1 MRKIWI
7 ICKRE
12 LAGYFAT
19 PIAYVC
25 MAVFVIASGVATFQF
40 GNFFGF
46 GQATL
51 AAFFNYQP
59 WLYAVFLPALAM
71 RLWAE
76 ERRTGSIELLLTL
89 PITPLQA
96 ILGKYF
102 AACILAVISL
112 ALTSPLWIMVNL
124 LGEPDNGVIFA
135 GYLASIFLSAA
146 YLAIGACISAFS
158 KNQVICF
165 VLTVLFCFALNLL
178 SMTPWLDFLSNLENV
193 ARGLIELRTVVYF
206 LSLIVFAL
214 FANAVMLE
222 LKRAD

>member
-12 LAGYFAT
+12 LSGYFST

-25 MAVFVIASGVATFQF
+25 MAAFVIASGVVTFQF
-40 GNFFGF
+40 GNFFGY

-59 WLYAVFLPALAM
+59 WLYAVFLPAIAM
-71 RLWAE
+71 RLWAD

-89 PITPLQA
+89 PITPMQA
-96 ILGKYF
+96 ILGKYL
-102 AACILAVISL
+102 AACILSIISL
-112 ALTSPLWIMVNL
+112 LLTSPLWIMVNV
-124 LGEPDNGVIFA
+124 LGKPDNGVILA
-135 GYLASIFLSAA
+135 GYFASILLSAA
-146 YLAIGACISAFS
+146 YLAVGACISAFS

-165 VLTVLFCFALNLL
+165 VLTVLCCFALNLL
-178 SMTPWLDFLSNLENV
+178 SLTPWLDFLSNLETV
-193 ARGLIELRTVVYF
+193 SRGLIELRSVVYF